1 MIVTNT
7 LDVGAPFVPDLVA
20 SFMQQDETIRRFVDW
35 DPTLAAVHAY
45 ADKRVFSQEKRD
57 VLARV
62 LGEQYAGI
70 GGSKQVV
77 LDNIASLA
85 DARTFTITT

>member
-1 MIVTNT
+1 MIVKDD
-7 LDVGAPFVPDLVA
+7 LHIGSPFVPDLVA
-20 SFMQQDETIRRFVDW
+20 SFMQQDENIRRFVDW
-35 DPTLAAVHAY
+35 DPTLTAVTAY
-45 ADKRVFSQEKRD
+45 ADERVFSQEKRD
-57 VLARV
+57 ILVRV

-85 DARTFTITT
+85 DTHTFTITT